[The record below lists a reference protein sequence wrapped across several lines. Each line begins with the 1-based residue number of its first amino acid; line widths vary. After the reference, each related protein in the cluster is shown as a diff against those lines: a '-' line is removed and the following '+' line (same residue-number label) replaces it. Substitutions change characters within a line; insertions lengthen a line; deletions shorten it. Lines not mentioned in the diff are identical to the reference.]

1 MFVYIAKKTVT
12 TSAGNYSVEVG
23 NTKVTSIAMQL
34 YDITELVL
42 WWTRILTITIS
53 QQNNII
59 TLYEG

>member
-42 WWTRILTITIS
+42 
-53 QQNNII
+53 
-59 TLYEG
+59 